1 MNLRPGPF
9 PGAAGGRGAA
19 ASTMAP
25 AHPVQQAGTCSMQEQ
40 QVSALRPR
48 GLVLAEPCIS
58 QNRYRSLY
66 IDFIWF
72 Y

>member
-1 MNLRPGPF
+1 M
-9 PGAAGGRGAA
+9 GARL
-19 ASTMAP
+19 
-25 AHPVQQAGTCSMQEQ
+25 VQEEP
-40 QVSALRPR
+40 VSALRPH

>member
-1 MNLRPGPF
+1 M
-9 PGAAGGRGAA
+9 
-19 ASTMAP
+19 
-25 AHPVQQAGTCSMQEQ
+25 GTQFVQEQ
-40 QVSALRPR
+40 PVSALRPR

-58 QNRYRSLY
+58 QDRYRSLY

>member
-1 MNLRPGPF
+1 MGSWF
-9 PGAAGGRGAA
+9 
-19 ASTMAP
+19 
-25 AHPVQQAGTCSMQEQ
+25 VQEQ
-40 QVSALRPR
+40 PGSAPCPC

>member
-1 MNLRPGPF
+1 MNLRPGPL
-9 PGAAGGRGAA
+9 PGAAGARGAA
-19 ASTMAP
+19 ASTVAP
-25 AHPVQQAGTCSMQEQ
+25 AHPVRHVGTCSVQEQ
-40 QVSALRPR
+40 QVSALHPH

>member
-1 MNLRPGPF
+1 MTWPF
-9 PGAAGGRGAA
+9 PRGCRWPGKAVAFTTAPEHSVRRTGARL
-19 ASTMAP
+19 
-25 AHPVQQAGTCSMQEQ
+25 VREQ
-40 QVSALRPR
+40 PISALCPH